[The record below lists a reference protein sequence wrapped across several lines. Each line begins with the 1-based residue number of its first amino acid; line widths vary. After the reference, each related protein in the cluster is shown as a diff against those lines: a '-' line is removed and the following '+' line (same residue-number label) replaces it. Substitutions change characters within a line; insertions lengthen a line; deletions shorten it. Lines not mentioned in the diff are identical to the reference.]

1 MGVRFACHHCG
12 KPLNIKIELAGKR
25 AVCPACS
32 GKIRI
37 PLEDAETSLP
47 VEAKPTRTSAA
58 DEALEPAHQE
68 ATKSQKLLGSTTADA
83 DPTLE
88 SAGQKSAPIEATAQ
102 KIGSQVLA
110 PSPNH
115 IEKVLQEFDA
125 TASWYVRP
133 PGGGQYG
140 PANAETFGQWIQEGR
155 VAASSLVWRD
165 GWSQWRTATEAF
177 PDISAQLPG
186 AAEDLSLGGF
196 DTQAASSAKALRE
209 KSTGDSAIA
218 NQKVAGE
225 NDLGKQARGRSLRR
239 SVLIVILLIVAVSL
253 AGALYFVANR

>member
-1 MGVRFACHHCG
+1 M
-12 KPLNIKIELAGKR
+12 
-25 AVCPACS
+25 
-32 GKIRI
+32 
-37 PLEDAETSLP
+37 
-47 VEAKPTRTSAA
+47 

-68 ATKSQKLLGSTTADA
+68 ATTSQKLLGSTTADA

-102 KIGSQVLA
+102 KIGSQVLT

-140 PANAETFGQWIQEGR
+140 PANTETFGQWIQEGR

-186 AAEDLSLGGF
+186 AAEDLSLGDF

-218 NQKVAGE
+218 NRKLPGRMILESKPEDVRS
-225 NDLGKQARGRSLRR
+225 DARFDCDPPYCCGLLAERS
-239 SVLIVILLIVAVSL
+239 ILLPIADCHHSI
-253 AGALYFVANR
+253 AISPTIAHT

>member
-12 KPLNIKIELAGKR
+12 KPLNIKTELAGKR

-47 VEAKPTRTSAA
+47 VEVKPTRSMEA
-58 DEALEPAHQE
+58 DKALESAG
-68 ATKSQKLLGSTTADA
+68 SQKLLESTTADA
-83 DPTLE
+83 DQTPE
-88 SAGQKSAPIEATAQ
+88 SVSQQRVPIEATAQ

-115 IEKVLQEFDA
+115 VEKVLQEFDA
-125 TASWYVRP
+125 AASWYVRP

-140 PANAETFGQWIQEGR
+140 PANTETFGQWIQEGR

-209 KSTGDSAIA
+209 KGTGDSAIA